1 MEIPRRQ
8 FLHLAGGAAALP
20 ALSRIAR
27 AQAYPS
33 RPMRIVVGF
42 PPGGSND
49 TLARPM
55 GQWLSQRLGRP
66 FIVENRAGVGGNLAT
81 AAVVRAPADGYTLLL
96 VGPTQ
101 VMNVALYDH
110 LNFDFLRDIAPIGGI
125 IFAPLVMVINPS
137 FPVKTVAEFIAY
149 AKANPGRI
157 NYASSGNGTSNH
169 VVGELFKIMTGVD
182 IVHVPYRGGGPALTD
197 LLGGQVQMMF
207 ATISSSIGY
216 IRAGNLRV
224 LAVTTAKR
232 SDPLPDVPT
241 VSETVAGF
249 EANDWYGLGVTKGT
263 PANIVDK
270 LNMEINAALAD
281 PTMKERLAVLGG
293 APMPM
298 TPSGFG
304 KLMADETEKWAKVIK
319 FAGIKAE

>member
-33 RPMRIVVGF
+33 RPVRIVVGF

-66 FIVENRAGVGGNLAT
+66 FIVENRAGAGGNLAT

-125 IFAPLVMVINPS
+125 TFAPLVMVINPS

-232 SDPLPDVPT
+232 SDALPDVPT

-304 KLMADETEKWAKVIK
+304 KLMAGETEKWAKVIK

>member
-33 RPMRIVVGF
+33 RPVRIVVGF

-66 FIVENRAGVGGNLAT
+66 FIVENRAGAGGNLAT

-125 IFAPLVMVINPS
+125 TFAPLVMVINPS

-232 SDPLPDVPT
+232 SDALPDVPT

-270 LNMEINAALAD
+270 LNMEINAALVD

-304 KLMADETEKWAKVIK
+304 KLMAGETEKWAKVIK

>member
-8 FLHLAGGAAALP
+8 ILHLAGGAAALP

-33 RPMRIVVGF
+33 RPVRIVVGF

-125 IFAPLVMVINPS
+125 TFAPLVMVINPS
-137 FPVKTVAEFIAY
+137 FPVKTVV
-149 AKANPGRI
+149 NPDRI

-232 SDPLPDVPT
+232 SDALPDVPT

-270 LNMEINAALAD
+270 LNMEINAALVD

-304 KLMADETEKWAKVIK
+304 KLMAGETEKWAKVIK
-319 FAGIKAE
+319 FAGIKPE

>member
-1 MEIPRRQ
+1 
-8 FLHLAGGAAALP
+8 
-20 ALSRIAR
+20 
-27 AQAYPS
+27 
-33 RPMRIVVGF
+33 
-42 PPGGSND
+42 
-49 TLARPM
+49 
-55 GQWLSQRLGRP
+55 
-66 FIVENRAGVGGNLAT
+66 
-81 AAVVRAPADGYTLLL
+81 
-96 VGPTQ
+96 
-101 VMNVALYDH
+101 
-110 LNFDFLRDIAPIGGI
+110 
-125 IFAPLVMVINPS
+125 
-137 FPVKTVAEFIAY
+137 
-149 AKANPGRI
+149 
-157 NYASSGNGTSNH
+157 
-169 VVGELFKIMTGVD
+169 MTGVD

>member
-8 FLHLAGGAAALP
+8 ILHLAGGAAALP

-33 RPMRIVVGF
+33 RPVRIVVGF

-66 FIVENRAGVGGNLAT
+66 FIVENRAGAGGNLAT

-125 IFAPLVMVINPS
+125 TFAPLVMVINPS

-232 SDPLPDVPT
+232 SDALPDVPT

-270 LNMEINAALAD
+270 LNMEINAALVD

-304 KLMADETEKWAKVIK
+304 KLMAGETEKWAKVIK

>member
-1 MEIPRRQ
+1 MGISRRR
-8 FLHLAGGAAALP
+8 FLHLAVAVAALP

-27 AQAYPS
+27 AQAYPT
-33 RPMRIVVGF
+33 RPVRIVVGF

-55 GQWLSQRLGRP
+55 GQWLSQHLGRP
-66 FIVENRAGVGGNLAT
+66 FIVENRAGAGGNLAT

-96 VGPTQ
+96 IGPTQ
-101 VMNVALYDH
+101 VMNVTLYDH

-125 IFAPLVMVINPS
+125 TFAPLVIVINPS

-169 VVGELFKIMTGVD
+169 VVGELFKIMTRID

-232 SDPLPDVPT
+232 SDALPDVPT

-263 PANIVDK
+263 PANIVGK

-281 PTMKERLAVLGG
+281 PTMKG
-293 APMPM
+293 
-298 TPSGFG
+298 
-304 KLMADETEKWAKVIK
+304 
-319 FAGIKAE
+319 

>member
-33 RPMRIVVGF
+33 RPVRIVVGF

-66 FIVENRAGVGGNLAT
+66 FIVENRAGAGGNLAT

-96 VGPTQ
+96 VGPTP

-125 IFAPLVMVINPS
+125 TFAPLVMVINPS

-197 LLGGQVQMMF
+197 LLGGQVQMTF
-207 ATISSSIGY
+207 ATISSSVGY
-216 IRAGNLRV
+216 IRADKLRV
-224 LAVTTAKR
+224 LAVTTASR
-232 SDPLPDVPT
+232 SDALPDVPT
-241 VSETVAGF
+241 ISETVAGF

-263 PANIVDK
+263 PANIIDK

-319 FAGIKAE
+319 FASIKAE